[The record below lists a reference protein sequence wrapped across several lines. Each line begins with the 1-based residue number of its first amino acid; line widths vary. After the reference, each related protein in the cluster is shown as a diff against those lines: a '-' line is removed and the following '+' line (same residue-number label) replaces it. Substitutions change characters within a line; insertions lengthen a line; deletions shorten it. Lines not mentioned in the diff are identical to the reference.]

1 MKKSYL
7 LTCIWLVMSLLG
19 FIPITHAQT
28 YTYFCGFEDDAEN
41 AQWTLVN
48 GDLSNQWHIGT
59 ADKQSGEKGLYI
71 SNDGGA
77 TSGYNTDAPSTVFAY
92 RTIEITEEA
101 SYSISF
107 DCNVLGEGSDW
118 GMYDYADALLAPG
131 DAVFT
136 ASSAPYQVSLPEGC
150 ISLTSESYLMNQYT
164 WESRTSLQK
173 LTPGTYKIVFMWH
186 NDDMTGE
193 GSAAIDNVRIEKLSS
208 SPSIAVSSSL
218 EFPLTATGTSSIATL
233 TIRNTGGGD
242 LYISSFNFSNPA
254 FEMVAPP
261 SYPDTIESLG
271 GDKSYQIKFTPSS
284 ADEVSGTLTIQSNT
298 DEQTISLS
306 GTGYSFIEITDQAPL
321 FEDFESLDS
330 TLPNMGITPWT
341 LKQGYTTS
349 GTPTNWN
356 ICTTTAY
363 VRGSKSLQA
372 NDARAT
378 ATALLIS
385 PKLKFAADRSGKI
398 SFYMRRQGGTNK
410 PNEGFKV
417 YVNTVGDIYS
427 YDDAGNIVINGDNTV
442 TTLVEPILHA
452 TKCGG
457 SEIMMDAMYKMEV
470 NIPAEYNGQEFFVI
484 FEAIQEY
491 VSYSTIDD
499 IKIELLPNTPLLG
512 NTTEAIDFGFVKAGE
527 TASQEFTLSNV
538 GTNVLEVNLAM
549 ADANSSFSVTPE
561 TTSIPFNEQKTFTVS
576 FSNSEVGPFSD
587 NLYITTN
594 GGNDT
599 IALQAETYPA
609 TSYYETFDNSTNLP
623 AEWVVVAD
631 GNETTYSIKT
641 EVGEDGSNVLT
652 AAVDYWG
659 DTSSLDTIY
668 SPVVSGKVT
677 FDFKKVYSASSI
689 FEAFLVD
696 ASGNKTEIELGAST
710 TEKLAQPSEQLDVAV
725 CR

>member
-1 MKKSYL
+1 
-7 LTCIWLVMSLLG
+7 
-19 FIPITHAQT
+19 
-28 YTYFCGFEDDAEN
+28 
-41 AQWTLVN
+41 
-48 GDLSNQWHIGT
+48 
-59 ADKQSGEKGLYI
+59 
-71 SNDGGA
+71 
-77 TSGYNTDAPSTVFAY
+77 
-92 RTIEITEEA
+92 
-101 SYSISF
+101 
-107 DCNVLGEGSDW
+107 
-118 GMYDYADALLAPG
+118 
-131 DAVFT
+131 
-136 ASSAPYQVSLPEGC
+136 
-150 ISLTSESYLMNQYT
+150 
-164 WESRTSLQK
+164 
-173 LTPGTYKIVFMWH
+173 
-186 NDDMTGE
+186 
-193 GSAAIDNVRIEKLSS
+193 
-208 SPSIAVSSSL
+208 
-218 EFPLTATGTSSIATL
+218 
-233 TIRNTGGGD
+233 
-242 LYISSFNFSNPA
+242 
-254 FEMVAPP
+254 MVAPP

-710 TEKLAQPSEQLDVAV
+710 TNWTPIVIEDVPEGSRFAFLISNSYLDNFMAFAHQEITKGIQLQRNSLNRPSSWMSLYAGEEKATDNTIQFTFKNIGTQAIEAGSYNFTTQLVDENNAPVEGV
-725 CR
+725 SSTKTT